1 MPQAKPYLVLE
12 QEKKS
17 HRTKDELR
25 QRREAEKALI
35 TGKKLKEWPEIRENK
50 VAHKEFLRV
59 QKVLES
65 IEKFDEIFAPVVN
78 RYCLLQAECKDFE
91 EKREVFY
98 QNVRNLEE
106 EWQRDPEEMSQSEYF
121 KLLSQMEKV
130 LIDCDK
136 QVQAKRKM
144 LLDLEKEMCM
154 TVASALR
161 SIPKKPKEKK
171 DPLGAIL
178 KR

>member
-35 TGKKLKEWPEIRENK
+35 TGQKLKEWPEIRQNK
-50 VAHKEFLRV
+50 AAHKEFLRIK
-59 QKVLES
+59 KVLES
-65 IEKFDEIFAPVVN
+65 IEKFDEIFAPPVN
-78 RYCLLQAECKDFE
+78 RYCLLQAECLDFE
-91 EKREVFY
+91 EKRELFCKNI
-98 QNVRNLEE
+98 QALQEE
-106 EWQRDPEEMSQSEYF
+106 HQKQPEEMTQSDYF
-121 KLLSQMEKV
+121 KLLAQMEKV

-144 LLDLEKEMCM
+144 LLDLEKELCM

-161 SIPKKPKEKK
+161 SIPKKPKEKS

>member
-35 TGKKLKEWPEIRENK
+35 TGQKLKEWPEIRENK

-59 QKVLES
+59 KKVLES

-106 EWQRDPEEMSQSEYF
+106 ERREAPESMTQGDYF
-121 KLLSQMEKV
+121 KLLSQMEKT

>member
-1 MPQAKPYLVLE
+1 MPLPKPYLVLE
-12 QEKKS
+12 QEQKS

-25 QRREAEKALI
+25 ERREAEKALI
-35 TGKKLKEWPEIRENK
+35 TGQKLKEWPEIRKNK
-50 VAHKEFLRV
+50 TAHKEFLRV
-59 QKVLES
+59 KKVLEC

-91 EKREVFY
+91 EKRETFY
-98 QNVRNLEE
+98 QNVQQIQEE
-106 EWQRDPEEMSQSEYF
+106 RQREPEGMTQSDYF
-121 KLLSQMEKV
+121 KLLSQMEKA